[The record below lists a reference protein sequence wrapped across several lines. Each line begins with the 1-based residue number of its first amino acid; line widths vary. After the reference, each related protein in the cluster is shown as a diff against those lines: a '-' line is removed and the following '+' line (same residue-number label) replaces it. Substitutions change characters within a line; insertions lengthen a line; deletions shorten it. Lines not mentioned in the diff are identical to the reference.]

1 MKSEWDPILTENLKE
16 YANVRLNEGRLE
28 IQFASL
34 LGYTL
39 CMDAK
44 IIPQLIKALQR
55 MEKRV

>member
-28 IQFASL
+28 IQFESL
-34 LGYTL
+34 QGYTMS
-39 CMDAK
+39 MDAK